1 MVRARRVCL
10 ASTLFAFFAAGFAPP
25 ARAEGERNDPA
36 ALYDVSLP
44 IDGFIIVASSAAIL
58 VPYALSSRL
67 ITPTCPCASSSVNPI
82 DRGVIGNASN
92 TADTIS
98 NVTVGLAILAPPV
111 ADWLALG
118 ASRTLLDDVIVFTE
132 SLTLNSAVNTAVK
145 YAVQRPIPRAYSDP
159 QAAAS
164 PSSYRSFYSGH
175 TSLAF
180 AALSTASVT
189 LDKRYGFTWQPWAVS
204 VLIGASVGAERVLAG
219 YHFYTDVVAG
229 AVAGTAVGTLVP
241 IAHLR
246 SHRLRISIFRPETGE
261 GAGIQIGG
269 LL

>member
-1 MVRARRVCL
+1 MVRARGVSVAL
-10 ASTLFAFFAAGFAPP
+10 AIFIVGLATP
-25 ARAEGERNDPA
+25 AHADEERSQA
-36 ALYDVSLP
+36 LALYDVSLP
-44 IDGFIIVASSAAIL
+44 IDGFVIVASSAAIL
-58 VPYALSSRL
+58 VPYALSSHL
-67 ITPTCPCASSSVNPI
+67 ITPTCPCSSSSVNAI

-98 NVTVGLAILAPPV
+98 NVTVGLAVLAPPV

-118 ASRTLLDDVIVFTE
+118 ASRTLLDDVVVFTE
-132 SLTLNSAVNTAVK
+132 SLTVNAGINTVVK
-145 YAVQRPIPRAYSDP
+145 YSVQRPIPRAYSDP
-159 QAAAS
+159 GDAAKV
-164 PSSYRSFYSGH
+164 SSYRSFYSGH

-189 LDKRYGFTWQPWAVS
+189 LDARYGLTWQPWVAS

-219 YHFYTDVVAG
+219 YHFYTDVVVG
-229 AVAGTAVGTLVP
+229 ALAGTAVGTVVP

-246 SHRLRISIFRPETGE
+246 SRRLRISTFRPEAGE